1 MPQIGGGCATV
12 SVGVVPGDGI
22 SRTKLLV
29 KVSEFHSSFSFT
41 MIPMKLFRRIALKIR
56 HYHSALGLKGV
67 VLFLCSKITGIKP
80 VVRVKVLGLAHPV
93 RLRIGTTD
101 ISTYQQ
107 VLVQRQYEFD
117 KPAAPRFIIDAG
129 ANIGLSAVYF
139 ANQFPL
145 AKIVALEPE
154 ASNYRMLCEN
164 VVPYPQVI
172 PIRAA
177 LWRENMDLFL
187 FDSGHG
193 NHGFQVGAND
203 ARDLGRIGSVPGLTI
218 DAILREAGEAQV
230 DLLKVDIEGAEREVM
245 EGSGEW
251 IDKVGVFM
259 IELHDEIKSGC
270 SKAFHDATRDFS
282 KDVIKGET
290 IMRCAVA
297 ADLAAVR
304 EQALN

>member
-1 MPQIGGGCATV
+1 M
-12 SVGVVPGDGI
+12 
-22 SRTKLLV
+22 
-29 KVSEFHSSFSFT
+29 
-41 MIPMKLFRRIALKIR
+41 ALKLR
-56 HYHSALGLKGV
+56 HYHTALGIKGV
-67 VLFLCSKITGIKP
+67 VLFLCSKITGFKP
-80 VVRVKVLGLAHPV
+80 VVRVKVRGLAHPV

-107 VLVQRQYEFD
+107 VLVQRQYAFD

-139 ANQFPL
+139 ANQYPL

-154 ASNYRMLCEN
+154 ASNFRMLCVN
-164 VVPYPQVI
+164 VMPYPQVI

-203 ARDLGRIGSVPGLTI
+203 ARDRSRIGSVPGLTI
-218 DAILREAGEAQV
+218 AAILHEAGETQV

-245 EGSGEW
+245 EDSAGW

-270 SKAFHDATRDFS
+270 SQAFHDATHGFS
-282 KDVIKGET
+282 KDVTKGET

-297 ADLAAVR
+297 ADPAATP
-304 EQALN
+304 E